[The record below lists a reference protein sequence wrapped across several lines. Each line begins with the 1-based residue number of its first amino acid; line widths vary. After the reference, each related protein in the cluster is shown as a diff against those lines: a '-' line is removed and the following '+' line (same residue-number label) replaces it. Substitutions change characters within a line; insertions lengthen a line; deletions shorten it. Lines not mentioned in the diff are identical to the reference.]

1 MRLIRLLKH
10 DLAHEVSIWQ
20 QKNIIDEQQAEQI
33 CAQYGVDYHGRSQH
47 TYGHY
52 VLFGLGYLFLGLS
65 ILVVIGENWQD
76 IPRATRMIG
85 LIILTLLTNLAGVY
99 RYAQGRHGEAV
110 ALLLTGSI
118 LYGASIMLIAQL
130 YHLGEHYPD
139 GILWWATGVLPVAL
153 ISRSIVLMILAMM
166 LAMIWFL
173 VEASLH
179 YYPLLYPLFLLANIW
194 FLIKNRHSLLLF
206 ALLIIGTGLTGI
218 YTASWL
224 SSLADGL
231 YRLDLTAEGVVFIGG
246 YVIVLHG
253 LTKWLA
259 AHADHADYGDL
270 LSLWVMRSFIL
281 LLFIMSFAGPWRE
294 LLGADWR
301 SPMATML
308 MLISLCA
315 VGIILARS
323 DKTVFNITGVSAV
336 VLILIAGLIIM
347 LGEDSHARLY
357 QVMDNLLLLMT
368 GIWLIVRGLRLG
380 ISRYFYTGILTI
392 MLTGLLR
399 YIDLIGDYIG
409 TAVLFTVFA
418 LILLTVAGYWKSR
431 YAGRETT

>member
-10 DLAHEVSIWQ
+10 DLAHEVSNWQ

-33 CAQYGVDYHGRSQH
+33 CAEYGVDYHGRSRH
-47 TYGHY
+47 TYGYY
-52 VLFGLGYLFLGLS
+52 VLSGLGYLFLGLS

-76 IPRATRMIG
+76 IPRAARMIG
-85 LIILTLLTNLAGVY
+85 LIILTLLTNLAGIY
-99 RYAQGRHGEAV
+99 RHAQGRHGEAV

-118 LYGASIMLIAQL
+118 LYGASIMLIARL

-153 ISRSIVLMILAMM
+153 ISRSTILMILAMI
-166 LAMIWFL
+166 LAMTWFL

-194 FLIKNRHSLLLF
+194 FLIKIRHSLLLF
-206 ALLIIGTGLTGI
+206 ALLVIGTGLTGT

-224 SSLADGL
+224 SLLADGL
-231 YRLDLTAEGVVFIGG
+231 YRLDLTAEGAVFIGS

-259 AHADHADYGDL
+259 AHADHTAYSDL
-270 LSLWVMRSFIL
+270 LSLWVMRIFIL

-294 LLGADWR
+294 LLDADWR
-301 SPMATML
+301 SPIATIL
-308 MLISLCA
+308 MLLGLCA

-323 DKTVFNITGVSAV
+323 DKTIFNITRVSAV
-336 VLILIAGLIIM
+336 GLTSVAGLIIM
-347 LGEDSHARLY
+347 FGEDSHARLY
-357 QVMDNLLLLMT
+357 QVMDNLLLVIT
-368 GIWLIVRGLRLG
+368 GIWLIIRGLRLG

-418 LILLTVAGYWKSR
+418 LILLTMAGYWKSR
-431 YAGRETT
+431 YAGRETI